1 MNKVVK
7 DKNIPVI
14 FMEGELE
21 NDTIDVD
28 ILFKTMVEFKKEALK
43 NDSERK
49 QVIKDIS
56 EELNAML
63 EDYFDELQKELEVE

>member
-1 MNKVVK
+1 MDKVVK
-7 DKNIPVI
+7 DKNIQIVFI
-14 FMEGELE
+14 EGEE
-21 NDTIDVD
+21 NDVIDID
-28 ILFKTMVEFKKEALK
+28 ILFKTVVEFKKEALK